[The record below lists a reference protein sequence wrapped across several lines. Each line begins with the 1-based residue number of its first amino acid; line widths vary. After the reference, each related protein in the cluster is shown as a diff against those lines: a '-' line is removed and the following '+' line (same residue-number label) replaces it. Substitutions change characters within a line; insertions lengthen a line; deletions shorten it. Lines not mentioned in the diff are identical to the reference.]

1 MSRTGTVGGNKGK
14 CLQVQWECRRKQ
26 TDFQTEEQFLTFM
39 KMTETGILDLEIRK
53 AILKL
58 FQKMKSIK
66 ERKTENLKKLEK
78 DHSNKK

>member
-1 MSRTGTVGGNKGK
+1 
-14 CLQVQWECRRKQ
+14 
-26 TDFQTEEQFLTFM
+26 M

-66 ERKTENLKKLEK
+66 ERKTEN
-78 DHSNKK
+78 

>member
-1 MSRTGTVGGNKGK
+1 MSRTGTIGGKKGK

-66 ERKTENLKKLEK
+66 ERKTEN
-78 DHSNKK
+78 

>member
-1 MSRTGTVGGNKGK
+1 
-14 CLQVQWECRRKQ
+14 
-26 TDFQTEEQFLTFM
+26 
-39 KMTETGILDLEIRK
+39 MTETGILDLEIRK

-78 DHSNKK
+78 DHSNKT